1 VELFFGPIGPQPTA
15 RHGKR
20 EGNKVIL
27 EQLSGNLL
35 QGLVLGAVYGMAT
48 MGLSLIFGVLQVVN
62 VGHGAFIM
70 VGAFTALTMFQAMGI
85 PPVFAIPLAML
96 IGMGLGMIFYY
107 GAVKPLVSP
116 SGTGIRQF
124 TGKTMGYSA
133 AIFVTSMVIMRGLSA
148 AFDLHMALTI
158 FVGIIFAY
166 GFLVFIYG
174 GRRTEKA
181 PELATLL
188 VTFSFGVLLEEV
200 TKQIFTSEARG
211 YNWDIGKLDLGF
223 TVLPYTK
230 ILAALG
236 SVGIAVLLY
245 LWFNKTR
252 AGMAMRSV
260 VEDDVG
266 ARVCGVNVD
275 WEYALSFSLG
285 IGLTVTS
292 GVLLTMFI
300 PVGINPY
307 MGGPYTLK
315 AFVIAVLGG
324 LASPYGA
331 FFGGV
336 VFGLLENGSYTLF
349 ANVEGL
355 EPFAMTRFFSFMMLL
370 VILLIR
376 PTGLLKAK

>member
-1 VELFFGPIGPQPTA
+1 MLF
-15 RHGKR
+15 
-20 EGNKVIL
+20 
-27 EQLSGNLL
+27 EQLAGNLV

-70 VGAFTALTMFQAMGI
+70 VGAFTSLMMFQAMGI
-85 PPVFAIPLAML
+85 PPFLAIPAAFL
-96 IGMGLGMIFYY
+96 IGMALGMLFYF

-116 SGTGIRQF
+116 SGSGIKKMTPKRMGMAAGMF
-124 TGKTMGYSA
+124 TGLMILMWVSSGFFKLNI
-133 AIFVTSMVIMRGLSA
+133 AIYL
-148 AFDLHMALTI
+148 
-158 FVGIIFAY
+158 FVGIIFLY
-166 GFLVFIYG
+166 GVALYIYG
-174 GRRTEKA
+174 GRRQDKA

-188 VTFSFGVLLEEV
+188 VTFSCGVILEEV
-200 TKQIFTSEARG
+200 VKQMFTSEARG
-211 YNWDIGKLDLGF
+211 FNWDIGKIDIGI

-230 ILAALG
+230 LVAALG
-236 SVGIAVLLY
+236 SLAIAVILY
-245 LWFNKTR
+245 MWFNKTR

-266 ARVCGVNVD
+266 ARVCGVDVD
-275 WEYALSFSLG
+275 WQYALSFSLG

-349 ANVEGL
+349 ANIQGL
-355 EPFAMTRFFSFMMLL
+355 EPFAMTRFFSFVMLL
-370 VILLIR
+370 IILLIR
-376 PTGLLKAK
+376 PTGLLRAK